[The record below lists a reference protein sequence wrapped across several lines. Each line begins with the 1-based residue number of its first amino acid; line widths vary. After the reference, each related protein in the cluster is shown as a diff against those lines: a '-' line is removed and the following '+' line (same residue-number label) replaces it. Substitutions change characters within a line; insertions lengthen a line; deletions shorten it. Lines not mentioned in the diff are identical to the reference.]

1 MLVTVP
7 LAHRL
12 PFSCLLFAFVTL
24 AVFGGGTYALA
35 QHVWVAFLGR
45 GLMGAGVQF
54 GASTIHAYMG
64 EMGTIMDEIRQK
76 MGRKPR
82 KFILYI
88 AYSFVLNGGFLVPF
102 G

>member
-7 LAHRL
+7 LAYRL
-12 PFSCLLFAFVTL
+12 PFSCLLFAFVAL
-24 AVFGGGTYALA
+24 AGVGGGVYALA
-35 QHVWVAFLGR
+35 QSVWVAFLGR

-54 GASTIHAYMG
+54 GASTIHTYIG
-64 EMGTIMDEIRQK
+64 EMGTVMDDIRQK
-76 MGRKPR
+76 QGKRQR

-88 AYSFVLNGGFLVPF
+88 AYSFVLNGGFVVPF